1 LVELLICNQQVA
13 GSSPA
18 AGSYLSYTGSAVQFV
33 IKIKDIN
40 KLAPLEVVALHT
52 RLSWPDSGSAS
63 SMQKELD
70 KRYVQVQPGPH
81 PEMAIALVWV
91 DETLAGWVGTRPW
104 TEKFKGLPTVVQT
117 VECFVDPEYRRR
129 GLAKMALLALIAD
142 NRIDRKKIV
151 SVYEPTVIK
160 LAQQCG
166 CTFVIY
172 CETDGR

>member
-1 LVELLICNQQVA
+1 ME
-13 GSSPA
+13 
-18 AGSYLSYTGSAVQFV
+18 FV

-40 KLAPLEVVALHT
+40 RLGLVDVTAIMT
-52 RLSWPDSGSAS
+52 RLSWPDSGSDS
-63 SMQKELD
+63 SIQKELA
-70 KRYVQVQPGPH
+70 KRYLHVNHAQPH
-81 PEMAIALVWV
+81 PEMALALIWV

-104 TEKFKGLPTVVQT
+104 TENFKGRPTVVQT

-129 GLAKMALLALIAD
+129 GIAKLGLLALIAD
-142 NRIDRKKIV
+142 NKIDKTKIV
-151 SVYEPTVIK
+151 SVYAPNVVK